1 MEGFIEVFRVGDSA
15 ETVAPD
21 GAQRTL
27 VDTAGA
33 RRAPTPLGSRS
44 RQPPEETVPEPF
56 KNLFNTN
63 VISEMARHLSRASA
77 EVGVPAFDGKSFR
90 RRAGR
95 NLEALELKERSAQI
109 EEALTEFLPDDFPV
123 AAEVLRGALRD
134 HGQGSTEPAV
144 APREGLSG
152 LALMPVAD
160 YVARHGLEYFDL
172 ALALLKELTKQSS
185 SEFAIRPFLVAEQ
198 ERTLTVLEEWTGD
211 SNHHVRRLVSEGTRP
226 RLPWGTRL
234 SAFVEDPRPVLT
246 LLEALK
252 DDPSEYVRRSVANN
266 LNDVAKD
273 HPDLVVGI
281 AARWLEGASEER
293 RRLVRHACRTLVKQG
308 HPGALKAL
316 GYGPPRI
323 SLGALTV
330 LTPVVRLGEALSF
343 EVAFRSDADSEQ
355 SLMVDYVIHHRKAN
369 GTTSPK
375 VFKWKTLTL
384 AAGNEHRAVRKHS
397 MKRITTRTYYPGAH
411 FVELQVNGR
420 VMGKAEF
427 EVEV

>member
-1 MEGFIEVFRVGDSA
+1 
-15 ETVAPD
+15 
-21 GAQRTL
+21 
-27 VDTAGA
+27 
-33 RRAPTPLGSRS
+33 
-44 RQPPEETVPEPF
+44 VPEPF

-63 VISEMARHLSRASA
+63 VISDMARHLSRASA
-77 EVGVPAFDGKSFR
+77 EVGVPAFDEKSFR

-123 AAEVLRGALRD
+123 AAEVLRRTVRD
-134 HGQGSTEPAV
+134 EGHGGTEPDA
-144 APREGLSG
+144 AAQEGLSG

-160 YVARHGLEYFDL
+160 YVAHHGMEYLDL
-172 ALALLKELTKQSS
+172 ALGLLREITMRSS

-198 ERTLTVLEEWTGD
+198 ERTLTVLKEWAGD

-226 RLPWGTRL
+226 RLPWATRL
-234 SAFVEDPRPVLT
+234 SAFVRDPRPVLP
-246 LLEALK
+246 LLQMLK

-266 LNDVAKD
+266 LNDIAKD
-273 HPDLVVGI
+273 HPDLVVEI
-281 AARWLEGASEER
+281 AVRWLEGASEER
-293 RRLVRHACRTLVKQG
+293 RRLVRHACRTLAKQG
-308 HPGALKAL
+308 HPGALEAL

-323 SLGALTV
+323 SLGSLTV

-375 VFKWKTLTL
+375 VFKWKILTL
-384 AAGNEHRAVRKHS
+384 AAGKEHRAIRKHS
-397 MKRITTRTYYPGAH
+397 MKRITTRTYYPGVH
-411 FVELQVNGR
+411 FVELKVNGR
-420 VMGKAEF
+420 GMGREPF
-427 EVEV
+427 EVEM